1 MEKYKIL
8 KQLGDGTYGSVLLG
22 QLKDTPQEKVAIKR
36 YEFYCSYLFKYIDF
50 FFFCC
55 QNEKEILSV

>member
-22 QLKDTPQEKVAIKR
+22 QLKDNPQEKVAIKR
-36 YEFYCSYLFKYIDF
+36 YELDSDYL
-50 FFFCC
+50 
-55 QNEKEILSV
+55 L

>member
-22 QLKDTPQEKVAIKR
+22 QLKDAPQEKVAIKR
-36 YEFYCSYLFKYIDF
+36 
-50 FFFCC
+50 
-55 QNEKEILSV
+55 